1 MNRKPLDPSPSN
13 LNITPLDMLAFLVDS
28 SFILVEMEGEQHSMF
43 ISSFIFLVSYKNLN
57 SRSIRSNCPAYVSF
71 LASKCGQ
78 KLEVISVCNEHNHEV
93 SEEHM
98 KLMPQNRKLD
108 IHIKKE
114 VLEMLQLNIDKK
126 LVLEYIQLKSNKN
139 FTLKDLFN
147 LSGSIKNKKVSSDD
161 GSGYLEM
168 LKKIRNFLS
177 ENNKSTEAV
186 ESTRKRFKSNEKSQ
200 KLFSLNENETVYFE
214 MAGDSFVEYVLPAG
228 DKNIQTLEVTN
239 TVEEPVTYYN
249 PNIENLVNYEV
260 HEIVAG
266 DEFCIENNF
275 DEENNIIENQE
286 LFEIDPNYTSSPD
299 DEYVEE
305 VQDEVQEN
313 EEFMEDDTKT
323 EHFVEIE
330 SDDAQ
335 LVEENNSEYTDI
347 VPISPIILKTVKNR
361 NKRLGRRIR
370 SCRSCGT
377 NSRLHKMQLEVMK
390 AEKRKLKEETTILK
404 LKKQKLLFE
413 LANLK
418 QCQNVDL

>member
-1 MNRKPLDPSPSN
+1 
-13 LNITPLDMLAFLVDS
+13 
-28 SFILVEMEGEQHSMF
+28 
-43 ISSFIFLVSYKNLN
+43 
-57 SRSIRSNCPAYVSF
+57 
-71 LASKCGQ
+71 
-78 KLEVISVCNEHNHEV
+78 
-93 SEEHM
+93 M

-114 VLEMLQLNIDKK
+114 ALEMLQLNIDKK

-147 LSGSIKNKKVSSDD
+147 LSGSIKNKKIPSDD

-168 LKKIRNFLS
+168 LKKIHNFLS
-177 ENNKSTEAV
+177 ENNKSQEAV

-200 KLFSLNENETVYFE
+200 KLFSLNETETVYFE
-214 MAGDSFVEYVLPAG
+214 MAGDSFVEYVLPAESV
-228 DKNIQTLEVTN
+228 DKNIQSLEVTN
-239 TVEEPVTYYN
+239 TVEEPTYYN

-260 HEIVAG
+260 HEIVTG

-275 DEENNIIENQE
+275 DEENNQE
-286 LFEIDPNYTSSPD
+286 LFEIDPNYTTSQD
-299 DEYVEE
+299 DDYVEE
-305 VQDEVQEN
+305 VEDEVQEN
-313 EEFMEDDTKT
+313 EEFRENDSKT
-323 EHFVEIE
+323 ENYVEIE
-330 SDDAQ
+330 SDDTQIVKENSSDADI
-335 LVEENNSEYTDI
+335 EE
-347 VPISPIILKTVKNR
+347 ISPILVKTVKYR

-370 SCRSCGT
+370 NCRTCGT

-413 LANLK
+413 LTNLK